1 MDIEQIRSVL
11 TNEIKPI
18 SLSKLDENELA
29 SVLIIIYGKEP
40 IILMT
45 EKAKTLKV
53 HAGEISFP
61 GGKWCEKDEDLLET
75 AIRETEE
82 ELDLQIS
89 RKQIIGQLDPV
100 VTLNSKYMITPFV
113 TILDGIHSLKPNSE
127 VNSVLHIP
135 LEPFLKT
142 MDEDMHPEHRS
153 IKKCTHLLLKN
164 TKFGER
170 QQGCSDRSLCY
181 YQKKLSYLKPKY
193 LSLI

>member
-1 MDIEQIRSVL
+1 MDIEQIRSAL
-11 TNEIKPI
+11 TTEIYSVPFSESDGNKI
-18 SLSKLDENELA
+18 A

-61 GGKWCEKDEDLLET
+61 GGKWCKSDKDLLET

-82 ELDLQIS
+82 ELAIQLS

-100 VTLNSKYMITPFV
+100 FTLNSKYMITPFV
-113 TILDGIHSLKPNSE
+113 ALLDDIDSLKPNSE

-142 MDEDMHPEHRS
+142 MASDMHPEHRL
-153 IKKCTHLLLKN
+153 IKEMHTFTFEKYQIWGASARML
-164 TKFGER
+164 R
-170 QQGCSDRSLCY
+170 QIFISLS
-181 YQKKLSYLKPKY
+181 KK
-193 LSLI
+193 IID

>member
-11 TNEIKPI
+11 TNKINPKP
-18 SLSKLDENELA
+18 LSELDENELA
-29 SVLIIIYGKEP
+29 SVLIVIYGKEP

-113 TILDGIHSLKPNSE
+113 ALLDGIHSLKPNSE
-127 VNSVLHIP
+127 VNSILHIP
-135 LEPFLKT
+135 LMPFLKT
-142 MDEDMHPEHRS
+142 MAEDTQPEHRS
-153 IKKCTHLLLKN
+153 IKEMYTFTFEKYQIWGASARML
-164 TKFGER
+164 R
-170 QQGCSDRSLCY
+170 QIFMSLP
-181 YQKKLSYLKPKY
+181 KK
-193 LSLI
+193 I

>member
-1 MDIEQIRSVL
+1 MDIGQIRSAL
-11 TNEIKPI
+11 TSETHATQ
-18 SLSKLDENELA
+18 LAELDENELA

-61 GGKWCEKDEDLLET
+61 GGKWCEKDKDLLET
-75 AIRETEE
+75 AIRETGE

-89 RKQIIGQLDPV
+89 RKRIIGQLDPV

-142 MDEDMHPEHRS
+142 MDEDRHPEHRS
-153 IKKCTHLLLKN
+153 IKEMYTFTFEKYQIWGASARML
-164 TKFGER
+164 R
-170 QQGCSDRSLCY
+170 QIFMSLP
-181 YQKKLSYLKPKY
+181 KK
-193 LSLI
+193 I

>member
-1 MDIEQIRSVL
+1 MDIEQIRSAL
-11 TNEIKPI
+11 TNEIKPTP
-18 SLSKLDENELA
+18 LSKLDGNELA

-40 IILMT
+40 TILMT

-61 GGKWCEKDEDLLET
+61 GGKWCEKDRDLLET
-75 AIRETEE
+75 ALRETAE
-82 ELDLQIS
+82 ELDIRIS
-89 RKQIIGQLDPV
+89 RNQIIGQLEPV

-153 IKKCTHLLLKN
+153 IKEMYTFTFEKYQIWGASARMIRQIFMLL
-164 TKFGER
+164 
-170 QQGCSDRSLCY
+170 S
-181 YQKKLSYLKPKY
+181 KKT
-193 LSLI
+193 

>member
-1 MDIEQIRSVL
+1 MDMGQVRSAL
-11 TNEIKPI
+11 TNEINTTPF
-18 SLSKLDENELA
+18 SKSAENELA

-61 GGKWCEKDEDLLET
+61 GGKWCEKDKDLLET

-82 ELDLQIS
+82 ELDLRIS

-100 VTLNSKYMITPFV
+100 ITLNSKYMITPFV
-113 TILDGIHSLKPNSE
+113 TTLDRIHSLKPNSE

-135 LEPFLKT
+135 FLSFLKT
-142 MDEDMHPEHRS
+142 MAKDTDPEHNS
-153 IKKCTHLLLKN
+153 IKEMYTFTFEKYNIWGASARILKQMFTLLSKKN
-164 TKFGER
+164 LLG
-170 QQGCSDRSLCY
+170 
-181 YQKKLSYLKPKY
+181 
-193 LSLI
+193 